1 MNQVSK
7 DRILI
12 VAKDAELKRE
22 LMHMLDMSGDYL
34 AVGAST
40 FEEALSEILLAEFSL
55 IVTETELN
63 DRLSGMDLLAVI
75 GGLRPGTAVI
85 MIDDDLSARSA
96 VAAMRL
102 GACDYLHRPINMH
115 FLLMQIERQIEI
127 RRAARQAQHAENRK
141 QVRKEPTPARN
152 RERLL
157 DPHTR
162 PTAWMLQRE
171 QFTEINQELT
181 RLLGHIKA
189 HFVGLVDAE
198 GNLVGA
204 AGTIEEYDL
213 VLLTRALSI
222 DHNATDTLASILEE
236 NQFHSTYLEGDN
248 NGVYIVEI
256 EKPYLL
262 SLAVICSTEV
272 KPGMVWLYTKR
283 TAEAISTILRTLPA
297 QPSAAIVH
305 D

>member
-1 MNQVSK
+1 MK
-7 DRILI
+7 ERILV
-12 VAKDAELKRE
+12 VAKDTELKSKLLE
-22 LMHMLDMSGDYL
+22 LLESTGDYL
-34 AVGAST
+34 TVGAST

-55 IVTETELN
+55 IVAETELN

-75 GGLRPGTAVI
+75 GGLRPGTAVM
-85 MIDDDLSARSA
+85 MIDDDLSAKSA
-96 VAAMRL
+96 VAAIRL
-102 GACDYLHRPINMH
+102 GACDYLHKPINMH
-115 FLLMQIERQIEI
+115 FLMMQIERQIEL
-127 RRAARQAQHAENRK
+127 RRTAAQSHHRK
-141 QVRKEPTPARN
+141 DDKPHRKEPITPRN
-152 RERLL
+152 RERML
-157 DPHTR
+157 DPNTR
-162 PTAWMLQRE
+162 PTALLIRRE
-171 QFTEINQELT
+171 QFTTINQELQ

-189 HFVGLVDAE
+189 HFVGLVDSD

-222 DHNATDTLASILEE
+222 DHNATSTLATILEE
-236 NQFHSTYLEGDN
+236 NQFHSTYLEGEH

-262 SLAVICSTEV
+262 SLAVICSAEV

-283 TAEAISTILRTLPA
+283 AAETISGVLRAMPQQAAPA
-297 QPSAAIVH
+297 MLK